1 MRNSISRW
9 QIPSRRKW
17 NVKLTCCSSFPW
29 FAQFSIV
36 LSSSFDRILYR
47 LPYRTIRT
55 TAWMLYSGV
64 SGVAKVREFG
74 HIINL
79 CVYRHYD
86 VGHTACIW
94 GDQTHEYI
102 QRGSRCVSV
111 CVCGFFTLTLPLSSA
126 WSSSFVDFQMRAA
139 NGDNIFRFRSMYRK
153 HQFNIH
159 IPHFKPCSRPA
170 PAQQMLRNEK
180 RVMMT
185 LRWVKMSWHLCKY
198 MRRTS

>member
-111 CVCGFFTLTLPLSSA
+111 CVCVVFSHLHCPCRQHDRLRSS
-126 WSSSFVDFQMRAA
+126 
-139 NGDNIFRFRSMYRK
+139 IFK
-153 HQFNIH
+153 
-159 IPHFKPCSRPA
+159 CA
-170 PAQQMLRNEK
+170 
-180 RVMMT
+180 
-185 LRWVKMSWHLCKY
+185 
-198 MRRTS
+198 RRTEIIYSGSGACIESINLTFTYHTLNRAHVLHLHNKCCATKSE